1 VAGNVSVPLRK
12 GAGQRRT
19 RITLQH
25 GTAVLDALGGRTQT
39 WTTYGHDWAAVD
51 ETLLKFDDTQASVG
65 YVLTIPYRADVETK
79 QLAGTQQRV
88 VFGDRTTKVL
98 AVMNPEQRNRDLVL
112 QCALVTT

>member
-1 VAGNVSVPLRK
+1 VPGGVVPLRK
-12 GAGQRRT
+12 GAGARRCY
-19 RITLQH
+19 IALQH
-25 GTAVLDALGGRTQT
+25 GTAVVDALGGRTQA
-39 WTTYGHDWAAVD
+39 WSTYGHAWAGID

-65 YVLTIPYRADVETK
+65 YVLTISYREDVESK

-88 VFGDRTTKVL
+88 VYGDRTMKVL